1 MRVPVIAPRKTG
13 LLLTVQRTGAGREP
27 VNINLDSM
35 GGGK

>member
-13 LLLTVQRTGAGREP
+13 LPLTVRHTGTGREP

-35 GGGK
+35 GGGR